1 VRVLKVTDL
10 GSGAGYAEV
19 LALQEDLHARRAA
32 GEIPDTLLLLE
43 HRPVYTL
50 GRSAS
55 EENVLLSGEALREAG
70 IERVVTSRGGDVTY
84 HGPGQLVGYPIV
96 HLGDAGLRVL
106 DYVAGLEETLIRAA
120 AAYGG
125 GAGRDARNRGVWVG
139 NSKLAALGIRVAHQ
153 VTMHGF
159 ALNVNTRLDDY
170 RGIVA
175 CGLRDAG
182 VTSLSRLLGR
192 SLDMVE
198 VKARVAEAFRAVFG
212 YGSESVTADGSE
224 DRPHESLA

>member
-1 VRVLKVTDL
+1 MRVLNVSDL
-10 GSGAGYAEV
+10 GRDAGYGET
-19 LALQEDLHARRAA
+19 LALQESLHARRAA

-55 EENVLLSGEALREAG
+55 EGNVLYSAETLRRAG
-70 IERVVTSRGGDVTY
+70 IERAAATRGGDVTY
-84 HGPGQLVGYPIV
+84 HGPGQLVGYPII

-106 DYVAGLEETLIRAA
+106 EYVTALEEALIRAVA
-120 AAYGG
+120 AFGIA
-125 GAGRDARNRGVWVG
+125 AGRDARNRGVWAG
-139 NSKLAALGIRVAHQ
+139 NDKLAALGIRVSHQ

-159 ALNVNTRLDDY
+159 ALNVSTRLEDY

-182 VTSLSRLLGR
+182 VTSMARLSGR
-192 SLDMVE
+192 EPDMAE
-198 VKARVAEAFRAVFG
+198 VKAQVEKSFRAVFG
-212 YGSESVTADGSE
+212 YGSGGQ
-224 DRPHESLA
+224 HESMAEKRG